1 MDDFQYRDGQLFVE
15 SRQVDD
21 LAREFGT
28 PLFVYSQNTLV
39 THYRKLA
46 DAFAP
51 LDPLICYAV
60 KASSNIHLIKLL
72 ANEGS
77 GFDVVSGGELFR
89 VLKAGGDPQR
99 VVFAGVGKT
108 EREIEEA
115 LQAGISEFNA
125 ESVSELTMIAGIG
138 QRKNKTARVALRV
151 NPDVDAKTHAYTT
164 TGTKEN
170 KFGVPI
176 QLAKDVFD
184 QFRDTAGLKLCG
196 IHLHIGSPVNDISA
210 YQRSLERGLEL
221 IDTLRAANH
230 EIDTI
235 DIGGGFGA
243 HYQGDEAPS
252 AAEYAAKIVPMLK
265 DKGLRVV
272 LEPGRS
278 LVANAGVLLTRVIHI
293 KPAETKRFVVV
304 DASMN
309 ELIRP
314 ALYGAYHFVWPTAA
328 GAFTPTHRGPE
339 QPFDG
344 LMKSDVVGP
353 VCESADFLAKDR
365 MLPPVD
371 AGEYLAAF
379 SAGAYSMSMANQY
392 NARPRPA
399 EILVA
404 GDDVRVIRRRETYDD
419 LIAAELDVA

>member
-1 MDDFQYRDGQLFVE
+1 MDDFSYQSGRLFAEQIDVE
-15 SRQVDD
+15 Q
-21 LAREFGT
+21 LAREYGT

-39 THYRKLA
+39 SHYRKLA
-46 DAFAP
+46 AAFAP
-51 LDPLICYAV
+51 LNPLICYAV
-60 KASSNIHLIKLL
+60 KASSNIHLCKVL
-72 ANEGS
+72 ADEGS

-89 VLKAGGDPQR
+89 VLKAGGDPSR

-115 LQAGISEFNA
+115 LRAGISEFNC
-125 ESVSELTMIAGIG
+125 ESVSELSMIAKIAS
-138 QRKNKTARVALRV
+138 RMMTTARVALRV

-184 QFRDTAGLKLCG
+184 QFRDADGLAMTG
-196 IHLHIGSPVNDISA
+196 IHLHIGSPVNDITA
-210 YQRSLERGLEL
+210 YERSLERGLDL
-221 IDTLRAANH
+221 IATLRASGH
-230 EIDTI
+230 KIDTI

-243 HYQGDEAPS
+243 HYRGDEAP
-252 AAEYAAKIVPMLK
+252 AAADYAKAIVPMLK

-278 LVANAGVLLTRVIHI
+278 LVANAGILLTRVVHI

-314 ALYGAYHFVWPTAA
+314 ALYGAYHFAWPTKA
-328 GAFTPTHRGPE
+328 GKNVPPHRGPE
-339 QPFDG
+339 QPFDD
-344 LMKSDVVGP
+344 LIKSDIVGP
-353 VCESADFLAKDR
+353 VCESSDFLAKDR
-365 MLPPVD
+365 MLPPLD
-371 AGEYLAAF
+371 AGDLIAVY
-379 SAGAYSMSMANQY
+379 SAGAYAMSMANQY

-399 EILVA
+399 EVLVN
-404 GDDVRVIRRRETYDD
+404 GTETRLIRRRETYDD
-419 LIAAELDVA
+419 LIAAEVDVA